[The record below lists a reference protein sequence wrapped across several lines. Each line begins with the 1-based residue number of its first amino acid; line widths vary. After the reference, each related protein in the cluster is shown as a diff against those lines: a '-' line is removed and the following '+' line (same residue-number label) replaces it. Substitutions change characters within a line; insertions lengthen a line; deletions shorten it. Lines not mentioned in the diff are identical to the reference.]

1 MQTRAMPY
9 VPAPARSAPTL
20 PGAEDPNTSWI
31 AEIPWDVRI
40 LARIC
45 QRFAAVMHALQDGQ
59 AAMQSI
65 VDRVQ
70 AIKAQVDTD
79 GADVDA
85 LTLALDGLRREQAD
99 QTLRLADAMD
109 AHVMAC
115 CYAILHTWA
124 DPLRVLDARAALDD
138 FDAEDPA
145 THTYSMR
152 PDPVGD
158 ICSDTYTDLLSIGV
172 TTDEIR
178 AIGGRIVEACA
189 TARCGGLSQEM
200 AKKADFFPLLRG
212 GSPT

>member
-1 MQTRAMPY
+1 MQPRATPY

-20 PGAEDPNTSWI
+20 PGSASSWI

-40 LARIC
+40 LAKIC
-45 QRFAAVMHALQDGQ
+45 QRFAGVMHALQDSQ

-65 VDRVQ
+65 IDRGRTITEQ
-70 AIKAQVDTD
+70 LDAE

-85 LTLALDGLRREQAD
+85 LMLALDGLRREQAD
-99 QTLRLADAMD
+99 QTLRQADAMD

-115 CYAILHTWA
+115 CYAILYTWA
-124 DPLRVLDARAALDD
+124 DPLWVLDARAALDD
-138 FDAEDPA
+138 FDTDDPT
-145 THTYSMR
+145 THVYSMR
-152 PDPVGD
+152 ADPIGD
-158 ICSDTYTDLLSIGV
+158 MCSDTYTDLLALGV

-189 TARCGGLSQEM
+189 TARCGGLSQEA